1 MENEMIYP
9 DNTFAICIGR
19 SFGSGG
25 YKVAC
30 KLQRRLKVMLY
41 DKEILDKA
49 AEDNNIRKELF
60 EKADEKNVY
69 ELPLVV
75 GSTLCMPNPFYMYTN
90 NYLSNDHLFTLQA
103 ETIQK
108 LAAKGSAIFVG
119 RCADYVLREHP
130 HLLTVYI
137 ADDIELRAK
146 HIQER
151 LGMETID
158 DATAEVEKVDKDRR
172 EYYNYYTS
180 RNWGRA
186 DNYDLSIKLSSVG
199 IDYAVDMIV
208 GLMRRRGFPME

>member
-1 MENEMIYP
+1 
-9 DNTFAICIGR
+9 
-19 SFGSGG
+19 
-25 YKVAC
+25 
-30 KLQRRLKVMLY
+30 MLY